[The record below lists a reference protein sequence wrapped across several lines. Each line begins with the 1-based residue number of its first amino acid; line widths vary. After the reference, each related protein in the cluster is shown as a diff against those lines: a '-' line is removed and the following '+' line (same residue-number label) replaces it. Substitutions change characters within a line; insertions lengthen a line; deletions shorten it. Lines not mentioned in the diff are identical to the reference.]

1 MNIQHNILQ
10 DILHITKEHKKEV
23 HGSEPIQQKNVK

>member
-1 MNIQHNILQ
+1 MNIQH

-23 HGSEPIQQKNVK
+23 HGSEPNPHKNAK